1 MATSPRTPT
10 TPATPSSPT
19 GTLKRDNS
27 KKDAGVFGWMGTLSR
42 RKKGETEV
50 NQLENEGK
58 FAIESP
64 TTPIHMIPPDTYDME
79 EGEVRSM
86 IEPGSLEDPKVH
98 QLKVVLLEWL
108 NEVLADKRI
117 VVRDVE
123 EDLYDGLILSHLME
137 KLADIVLQEFKEVN
151 QTVEVQQ
158 AKLSVLLNEINK
170 TIRVPQH
177 RAKWTTEKVH
187 SKDTVAILHLLVS
200 LAKHYNCRQKLTPDV
215 KINTMVVQKKNGMLI
230 PQRVVE
236 EITGPDADMM
246 DGKPE
251 RDAFDALFD
260 NAPEKLGVVKKSL
273 QGFVNRHLNKLN
285 LEVTNIDTQFHDGV
299 YFIFLLGLLEGF
311 FVPLYQ
317 FHVTPA
323 NEDQKRQ
330 NVELALDLMRDSGLK
345 FHAKTEDIMKRDLK
359 STLRIVYS
367 LFQKYKHLK

>member
-1 MATSPRTPT
+1 MATSPSRTPSAPT
-10 TPATPSSPT
+10 TPSSPG

-27 KKDAGVFGWMGTLSR
+27 KKDVGVFGWVGTLSR

-79 EGEVRSM
+79 EGEERSM

-137 KLADIVLQEFKEVN
+137 KLADILLQEFKEVN
-151 QTVEVQQ
+151 QTVEAQQ

-170 TIRVPQH
+170 AIRVPQH

-187 SKDTVAILHLLVS
+187 SKDTVAILHLLVA
-200 LAKHYNCRQKLTPDV
+200 LARHYNCRQKLTPDV
-215 KINTMVVQKKNGMLI
+215 RINTMVVQKKNGMLI

-236 EITGPDADMM
+236 VITGPDDDMM

-285 LEVTNIDTQFHDGV
+285 LEVTNLDTQFHDGV

-317 FHVTPA
+317 FHVTPV

-330 NVELALDLMRDSGLK
+330 NVELALDLMKDSGLK
-345 FHAKTEDIMKRDLK
+345 FNAKADGL
-359 STLRIVYS
+359 Y
-367 LFQKYKHLK
+367 